1 MTGVV
6 FDIREFTVHDG
17 PGSRVTVFLKGCPLR
32 CRWCHNPEGLSPRP
46 QLMKK
51 VNQCSGCGACHIP
64 CDHEECRKFDA
75 CLHACPRGLLSISGK
90 EWESGALAQHLRQY
104 EPMLPDGG
112 VTFSGGEPLLQGDFV
127 AEVAAKLQMHRALQT
142 SGFAPD
148 DVFRRVLE
156 QMDFILLDIKLAD
169 PQLHKLYTGVDN
181 GPILRNYE
189 ILLQSGKPHVIR
201 IPLIPGITD
210 TKENLTAIGRLTQ
223 HSKVELLRY
232 NPLAGAKYPML
243 GMEYSLEVPE
253 QAQIDLNWFAD
264 ASFA

>member
-51 VNQCSGCGACHIP
+51 VNQCTGCGNCWIP
-64 CDHEECRKFDA
+64 CDHEECQKFGV

-90 EWESGALAQHLRQY
+90 VWRADALAEHLRAY
-104 EPMLPDGG
+104 APMLPDGG
-112 VTFSGGEPLLQGDFV
+112 VTFSGGEPLLQGNFV
-127 AEVAAKLQMHRALQT
+127 AEVAGKLQMHRALQT
-142 SGFAPD
+142 SGFAPEST
-148 DVFRRVLE
+148 FRNVLDH
-156 QMDFILLDIKLAD
+156 MDFVLMDIKLAD
-169 PQLHKLYTGVDN
+169 PQIHKHYTGVDN
-181 GPILRNYE
+181 ASILRNYK

-201 IPLIPGITD
+201 VPLIPGITD

-232 NPLAGAKYPML
+232 NPLAGAKYPMV
-243 GMEYSLEVPE
+243 GMEYGLKVPE
-253 QAQIDLNWFAD
+253 QAQVDLNWFKD